1 MSRIEE
7 KILKI
12 IGEYYG
18 DECDIDDLFYENIC
32 TSDMQMWE
40 LFVILEDKFELPL
53 MPFPEPQCFEY
64 VKNFID
70 WVVNNLEK

>member
-12 IGEYYG
+12 ISEYYG

-32 TSDMQMWE
+32 TSDMEMSE
-40 LFVILEDKFELPL
+40 LIGILEGENILVGTIPRAMEFEL
-53 MPFPEPQCFEY
+53 
-64 VKNFID
+64 VKEFLD
-70 WVVNNLEK
+70 WVVDNNLR